1 MFEGVWM
8 CLGEKLEREER
19 ERESAQ
25 NCLENRFFL
34 QNEGFGGIYSEKV
47 TLQLP
52 VYLMGLPATL
62 LTSAILALSQFKFEC
77 IFEGLSI
84 LKLS

>member
-19 ERESAQ
+19 ERKSTQ

-34 QNEGFGGIYSEKV
+34 QNEGFRGIYSEKV

-52 VYLMGLPATL
+52 EHLVGLPTTL
-62 LTSAILALSQFKFEC
+62 LRDIEKGRTT
-77 IFEGLSI
+77 
-84 LKLS
+84 